1 MSLAIIAESP
11 ALSRLNRRMREFSR
25 TLSKAGGRVLLEAVG
40 AIVESQT
47 RRRISDEKTAP
58 DGKKWEEWSEGY
70 AASKHGADAA
80 HDPHPGALRE
90 SQGHSLLELDGGLL
104 DSIQFL
110 ITGEEVEV
118 GSNLKYARRQ
128 NAQRPFLGLSK
139 DNEREVVEIID
150 DFLDDQIKRGLE

>member
-47 RRRISDEKTAP
+47 RRRIADEKTAP
-58 DGKKWEEWSEGY
+58 DGKKWEEWSEAY
-70 AASKHGADAA
+70 AASKHGADDS
-80 HDPHPGALRE
+80 HEPHPGALRE
-90 SQGHSLLELDGGLL
+90 SQGHSLLVLDGGLL

-110 ITGEEVEV
+110 VTGEEVQV
-118 GSNLKYARRQ
+118 GSNLEYARRQ
-128 NAQRPFLGLSK
+128 NAQRPFLGLSR

>member
-1 MSLAIIAESP
+1 MSLAIITTSP

-25 TLSKAGGRVLLEAVG
+25 TLSKAGARSLLDAVG

-47 RRRISDEKTAP
+47 RRRIADEKTSPA
-58 DGKKWEEWSEGY
+58 GKPWDDWSEAY
-70 AASKHGADAA
+70 AASKHGADDA
-80 HDPHPGALRE
+80 HDAHPGELRE
-90 SQGHSLLELDGGLL
+90 SGGHSLLVLDGGLL
-104 DSIQFL
+104 DSVQFL
-110 ITGEEVEV
+110 VTGEEVEV

-128 NAQRPFLGLSK
+128 NAARPFLGLSK